1 MANGMPN
8 RVESLYYSQCNSNAS
23 TSSESTSSESTSRS
37 IPITKYI
44 HRTPSELQLYE
55 ETAIADW
62 RDYCMY
68 TRIVGGISRQQMML
82 KSDIELRYQNDETL
96 ANIIRT
102 RHTPDE
108 YMTSNDKIMYYLH
121 QATDDD
127 DDRAPNLTEV
137 SNYEQ
142 GVFVLD
148 M

>member
-8 RVESLYYSQCNSNAS
+8 RVESLYYSHYNSNAS
-23 TSSESTSSESTSRS
+23 NSSEFPSRS

-108 YMTSNDKIMYYLH
+108 YMTSNDNIMYYLH